1 MDSNSFDTDLKIGER
16 AERFLLEKLREEF
29 PTLKKIE
36 GYNPEYDLIDDNGYS
51 FEVKLDMRS
60 KTSGNVG
67 IEYRHNGQ
75 PSAISTSKAMEWV
88 IIYYFNTW
96 RYTRIKTTLLRA
108 FIKNN
113 WEYFAKFSGK
123 GDKSS
128 LVLIPTKE
136 FEDYFFCSDINYYK
150 PLDNTLGGV

>member
-36 GYNPEYDLIDDNGYS
+36 GYNPEYDLIDDNEYS

-60 KTSGNVG
+60 RTTGNVG
-67 IEYRHNGQ
+67 IEYRHNGL
-75 PSAISTSKAMEWV
+75 PSAISTSTAMEWI
-88 IIYYFNTW
+88 IIYYFSTW
-96 RYTRIKTTLLRA
+96 RYSRVKTTLLRSY
-108 FIKNN
+108 IKNN
-113 WEYFAKFSGK
+113 WEWFTKVKGK
-123 GDKSS
+123 YDKSS

-136 FEDYFFCSDINYYK
+136 LEECFFCYDVK
-150 PLDNTLGGV
+150 LLQAT